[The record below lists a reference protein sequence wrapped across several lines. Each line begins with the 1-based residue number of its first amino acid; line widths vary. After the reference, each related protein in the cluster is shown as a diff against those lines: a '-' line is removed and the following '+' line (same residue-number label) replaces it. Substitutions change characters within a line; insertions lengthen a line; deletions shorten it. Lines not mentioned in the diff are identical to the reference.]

1 MTDSSGTPRNTAGTP
16 QLKNQVIETNTGT
29 PGTPRTPKK
38 QCVGELTAAKSVK
51 PLPTARELKAIGE
64 GKTRLASR
72 RVSPR
77 VVWAEAA
84 PKQITPA
91 SPHSDHN
98 GMVTHLLDTMGTG
111 SLDFLSTALG
121 SLECMTRARNV
132 SQVANGNQPIN
143 AALAL
148 VDAIRPEN
156 ELEAALA
163 MQMAGTHVLACELL
177 GRAKGTDRSDH
188 IQLYGGLA
196 VKLQRTFTGQ
206 IEALTKLRRGGEQ
219 VVRHIHVDNR
229 GGQAVVA
236 DIVNVGGGKNEK
248 GCEQSYGPDTPTPC
262 GSPMLSQNTS
272 GNGLPIPS
280 DAGSKAV
287 PHPRGS

>member
-1 MTDSSGTPRNTAGTP
+1 MSRASGTPGNTAGTP
-16 QLKNQVIETNTGT
+16 RTDAEAIEKMKGTHGT
-29 PGTPRTPKK
+29 PGTPRKRSVEVFAAVKPVKPFPTDGQLNAIAEAKSRVAARRAPPTIAWQQKK
-38 QCVGELTAAKSVK
+38 PNELTPGS
-51 PLPTARELKAIGE
+51 T
-64 GKTRLASR
+64 
-72 RVSPR
+72 
-77 VVWAEAA
+77 
-84 PKQITPA
+84 
-91 SPHSDHN
+91 HSDAV
-98 GMVTHLLDTMGTG
+98 GAITHLLDALGTS
-111 SLDFLSTALG
+111 SLDFASSAIG
-121 SLECMTRARNV
+121 SLECMTRSRLPQTEKD
-132 SQVANGNQPIN
+132 SLPIN

-148 VDAIRPEN
+148 IDAIRPQN

-177 GRAKGTDRSDH
+177 GRTKHADLVAH

-196 VKLQRTFTGQ
+196 VKLQRTFAGQ
-206 IEALTKLRRGGEQ
+206 VDALTRLRRGGEQ

-236 DIVNVGGGKNEK
+236 DVVNVGGGKNEK
-248 GCEQSYGPDTPTPC
+248 GCEQSYGPNTPTPC

-287 PHPRGS
+287 PHPRGR